1 MHNLKKYSLV
11 AVAMLGLVAA
21 QAAFAD
27 QLADIKKR
35 GTLICGTLGTSEP
48 FSFADQATRE
58 IKGYDVDFCKAIGDS
73 LGVKTE
79 LKLLAVEARIPELS
93 QGRVDIVIA
102 NLGYTPQ
109 RAEQIDYSNQ
119 YYVSQQ
125 KIMSRTADGYKS
137 ISDLAGK
144 QVSAP
149 KGSTSEAAVVKKV
162 PTAKVVT
169 FQDPPTAFMA
179 LVQNKV
185 DGFALSELTLIKF
198 KDQVANQV
206 KMTILPESMMA
217 EAWGVGIKKGETSL
231 LNAVNDKLNAME
243 KNGEAVKVF
252 KKWLGEDSPYKAP
265 REFVVSPI
273 KG

>member
-1 MHNLKKYSLV
+1 MRNLKKYSLAIAAAASIFATQ
-11 AVAMLGLVAA
+11 AV
-21 QAAFAD
+21 FAD

-58 IKGYDVDFCKAIGDS
+58 IKGYDVDFCKAIADS
-73 LGVKTE
+73 LQVKTE

-119 YYVSQQ
+119 YFVSQQ
-125 KIMSRTADGYKS
+125 KIMTRSADGYKS
-137 ISDLAGK
+137 INDLGGK

-149 KGSTSEAAVVKKV
+149 KGSTSETAVIKKV

-185 DGFALSELTLIKF
+185 DAFALSELTLIKF
-198 KDQVANQV
+198 KDQVADKV

-217 EAWGVGIKKGETSL
+217 EAWGVGVKKGETTL
-231 LNAVNDKLNAME
+231 LKAVNDKLDAME
-243 KNGEAVKVF
+243 KNGDAANIF
-252 KKWLGEDSPYKAP
+252 KKWLGDDSPYKAP
-265 REFVVSPI
+265 REFKIAPI
-273 KG
+273 QG

>member
-1 MHNLKKYSLV
+1 MRTLKKLSFALATLT
-11 AVAMLGLVAA
+11 AVLATQTV
-21 QAAFAD
+21 FAD
-27 QLADIKKR
+27 QLDDIKKR
-35 GTLICGTLGTSEP
+35 GSLICGTLGTSEP
-48 FSFADQATRE
+48 FSFADQATRQ

-119 YYVSQQ
+119 YFVSQQ
-125 KIMSRTADGYKS
+125 KIMTRTADGYKS
-137 ISDLAGK
+137 INDLGGK

-185 DGFALSELTLIKF
+185 DAFALSELTLIKF

-217 EAWGVGIKKGETSL
+217 EAWGVGVKKGETAL
-231 LNAVNDKLNAME
+231 LKAVNTQLDTME
-243 KNGEAVKVF
+243 KNGEAAKVF

-265 REFVVSPI
+265 REFVIAPI
-273 KG
+273 PG

>member
-1 MHNLKKYSLV
+1 MRQTKNLTLI
-11 AVAMLGLVAA
+11 AAALLAATAM
-21 QAAFAD
+21 QAANAD
-27 QLADIKKR
+27 QLADIKKK
-35 GTLICGTLGTSEP
+35 GTLVCGTLGTSEP

-58 IKGYDVDFCKAIGDS
+58 VKGYDVDFCKAIGES

-109 RAEQIDYSNQ
+109 RAEQIDYSHQ
-119 YYVSQQ
+119 YFVSQQ

-149 KGSTSEAAVVKKV
+149 KGSTSEQAVVKKV
-162 PTAKVVT
+162 PTATVVT

-198 KDQVANQV
+198 KDQVAKQV
-206 KMTILPESMMA
+206 QMTILPESMMA
-217 EAWGVGIKKGETSL
+217 EAWGVGVKKGEAGL
-231 LNAVNDKLNAME
+231 LKAVNDKLDAME
-243 KNGEAVKVF
+243 KNGDAAKIYS
-252 KKWLGEDSPYKAP
+252 KWLGEDSPYKAP
-265 REFVVSPI
+265 REFKIQAIP
-273 KG
+273 G

>member
-1 MHNLKKYSLV
+1 MNNIKKYSLAIIAATGIFTTQ
-11 AVAMLGLVAA
+11 AV
-21 QAAFAD
+21 FAD
-27 QLADIKKR
+27 QLDNIKKR

-58 IKGYDVDFCKAIGDS
+58 IKGYDVDFCRAIADS

-109 RAEQIDYSNQ
+109 RAEQIEYSHQ
-119 YYVSQQ
+119 YFVSQQ
-125 KIMSRTADGYKS
+125 KIMTRTADGYKS
-137 ISDLAGK
+137 INDLGGK

-149 KGSTSEAAVVKKV
+149 KGSTSETAVIKKV

-185 DGFALSELTLIKF
+185 DAFALSELTLIKF
-198 KDQVANQV
+198 KDQVADKV

-217 EAWGVGIKKGETSL
+217 EAWGVGVKKGEVSL
-231 LNAVNDKLNAME
+231 LKAVNEKLSAME
-243 KNGEAVKVF
+243 KNGDAINIF
-252 KKWLGEDSPYKAP
+252 KKWLGSDSPYKAP
-265 REFVVSPI
+265 REFVIAPI
-273 KG
+273 QG